1 MKSVVDK
8 ETCIGC
14 GVCVSVC
21 PDVHSMDDDGK
32 SVAISGDIPK
42 ELEDDAVEAR
52 DACPVSAIDI
62 D

>member
-21 PDVHSMDDDGK
+21 PDVYSMDDDGK
-32 SVAISGDIPK
+32 SVAISGDIPI
-42 ELEDDAVEAR
+42 R
-52 DACPVSAIDI
+52 R
-62 D
+62 

>member
-21 PDVHSMDDDGK
+21 PDVYSMDDDGN